1 MTREEAIAE
10 AAKAL
15 DLTKLYNVR
24 FMATVREG
32 CEVDFEAHSLTS
44 AAEQAYE
51 YAHGP
56 LHRMFGDS
64 GVEGDA
70 IAYVSDVDANLE
82 GLGEDEIEVDC
93 RWQGEPFSWEAVRIV
108 KLLAEAV
115 TDDERQMIIGL
126 AREACRVPDVTDYIT
141 DEPISNEGDER

>member
-1 MTREEAIAE
+1 MTRDKAVAE

-15 DLTKLYNVR
+15 GVTKLYNVR
-24 FMATVREG
+24 FMATVREEHSWD
-32 CEVDFEAHSLTS
+32 CQAHSLAS
-44 AAEQAYE
+44 AATLAQE
-51 YAHGP
+51 YAHER
-56 LHRMFGDS
+56 LHVMFGD
-64 GVEGDA
+64 GGIEGDE
-70 IAYVSDVDANLE
+70 IAYVVADEDDFD
-82 GLGEDEIEVDC
+82 DEIEVDC